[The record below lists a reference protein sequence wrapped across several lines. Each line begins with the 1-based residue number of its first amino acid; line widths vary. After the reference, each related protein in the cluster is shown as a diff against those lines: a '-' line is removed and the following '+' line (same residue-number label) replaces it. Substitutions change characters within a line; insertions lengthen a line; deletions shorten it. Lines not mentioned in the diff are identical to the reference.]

1 MRGLI
6 LTDVGLIRNFS
17 IIAHIDHG
25 KSTLADR
32 ILSLCGALKGK
43 DLQKE
48 QFLDSMDLE
57 REKGITIKASSVRL
71 HYPAADGKTYLLNL
85 IDTPGHV
92 DFSYEVSRS
101 LAACEGALLV
111 IDASQG
117 VEAQTLANLYLAMEN
132 NLVIVPVIN
141 KIDLPTA
148 EPEKVMEEIENLLGL
163 DPEEAVPAS
172 AKEGKGIREILESI
186 VRRIPPPAGS
196 ADNPLQAL
204 ITDARYDEYQGVVVT
219 VRVKEGTLAVG
230 DKLRF
235 WAVGEEFTCLKL
247 GVFTPASEPVEKLG
261 TGEVGFLIAGV
272 KDVGDAKIGDTIT
285 HVKKPCK
292 EPLPGYR
299 PVKPMVFCGLYPVGD
314 TSYQDLGDALNKL
327 VLNDPAFVFE
337 PESSLALGFGYRCG
351 YLGLLHME
359 IVQERLEREFN
370 MELIATAPT
379 VRYQLVDDKGNVTE
393 ISNPLNFPMGR
404 DRVET
409 REPYVT
415 VDIVTPVEYMS
426 QVIKLCQD
434 KRGIQKKVDIIGHQR
449 AIIIFEIPLAE
460 MITDFFGRL
469 KAATRGYASLD
480 YHFQGYRQADLVR
493 LDVLINDEPVDAL
506 STICHRE
513 AAYRIGRSL
522 ATKLKE
528 VIPRQMFIV
537 PIQASVGGRVLA
549 RETIPAMKKN
559 VTAKCY
565 GGDITRK
572 RKLWEKQK
580 EGKKRMKQIGRVD
593 VPQEAFMAVLKIS
606 ED

>member
-1 MRGLI
+1 M
-6 LTDVGLIRNFS
+6 TDIRRIRNFS

-25 KSTLADR
+25 KSTLADQVMR
-32 ILSLCGALKGK
+32 LTGALKGK
-43 DLQKE
+43 DLLKDQV
-48 QFLDSMDLE
+48 LDSMDLE
-57 REKGITIKASSVRL
+57 REKGITIKASAVRL
-71 HYPAADGKTYLLNL
+71 HYTALDGQEYLFNL

-117 VEAQTLANLYLAMEN
+117 VEAQTLANLYLALEN
-132 NLVIVPVIN
+132 NLTIIPVIN

-148 EPEKVMEEIENLLGL
+148 EPEKVLEEIENLLGL
-163 DPEEAVPAS
+163 DPEDAIMAS
-172 AKEGKGIREILESI
+172 AKEGKGIRETLEAV
-186 VRRIPPPAGS
+186 VRRVPPPRGS
-196 ADNPLQAL
+196 ADHPLQAL
-204 ITDARYDEYQGVVVT
+204 IMDAWYDEYQGVVVL
-219 VRVKEGTLAVG
+219 VRVKEGRLVVG

-247 GVFTPASEPVEKLG
+247 GAFAPAKEQVDLLD
-261 TGEVGFLIAGV
+261 TGEVGFLVAGV
-272 KDVGDAKIGDTIT
+272 KNVADAKIGDTIT
-285 HVKKPCK
+285 HLKHPCK

-314 TSYQDLGDALNKL
+314 TSYQDLGEALNKL
-327 VLNDPAFVFE
+327 VLNDPAFIFE

-359 IVQERLEREFN
+359 IVQERLEREYTLQ
-370 MELIATAPT
+370 LIATAPT
-379 VRYQLVDDKGNVTE
+379 VRYQLVDEKGIITE
-393 ISNPLNFPMGR
+393 ISNPLDFPMGR
-404 DRVET
+404 ERVET
-409 REPYVT
+409 REPCVS

-426 QVIKLCQD
+426 QIIKLCQD

-449 AIIIFEIPLAE
+449 AIIIFELPLAE

-469 KAATRGYASLD
+469 KAGSRGYASLD
-480 YHFQGYRQADLVR
+480 YHFQGYRAANLVR

-506 STICHRE
+506 SIICHRD
-513 AAYRIGRSL
+513 AAYRIGHSL
-522 ATKLKE
+522 TVKLKE

-537 PIQASVGGRVLA
+537 PIQAAVGGKVLA

-572 RKLWEKQK
+572 RKLLEKQK
-580 EGKKRMKQIGRVD
+580 EGKKRMKMIGKVD
-593 VPQEAFMAVLKIS
+593 VPQEAFMAVLKID